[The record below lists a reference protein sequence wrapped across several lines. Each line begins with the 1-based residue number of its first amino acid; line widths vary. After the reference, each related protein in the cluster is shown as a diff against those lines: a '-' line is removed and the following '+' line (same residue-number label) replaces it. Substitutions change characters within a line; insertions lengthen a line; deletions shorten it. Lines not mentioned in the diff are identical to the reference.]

1 MKLLRKTS
9 DLSQERYVPK
19 GGAQICGVFVPAG
32 TNISMSVP
40 VIHYDQS
47 VFGFDA
53 DIFRPERWTDA
64 TPEQVQNMER
74 AMLPV
79 SSASVI
85 NVET

>member
-1 MKLLRKTS
+1 
-9 DLSQERYVPK
+9 
-19 GGAQICGVFVPAG
+19 
-32 TNISMSVP
+32 

-74 AMLPV
+74 AMLPFGYGTRTCIGKNI
-79 SSASVI
+79 SLIEMGKVI
-85 NVET
+85 PHMLRHFR